1 MDKSVEKCVNMLDN
15 FKDYV
20 KDQIEIIE
28 DDKDIAKGLR
38 LLDERLAELFIEFED
53 ELLESR

>member
-15 FKDYV
+15 FKDCV
-20 KDQIEIIE
+20 KKQIEIIE
-28 DDKDIAKGLR
+28 DDKDIAKVLR